1 MKIDLLITELFTGG
15 AERCCTELAG
25 HLQALGHSVRVI
37 SIAPAPTTR
46 VDSLLYEHLKAL
58 KIQTVFLNASKSY
71 QLPWAHS
78 RLVQWIRSDPPDL
91 VQSFLWHA
99 NLLGAWCYSKHQIP
113 QVAGV
118 RVVEPRRWR
127 SRLAWF
133 WRCYPKK
140 VVCVSHEVAR
150 WASRYEGFDS
160 DQLAVIPNGIDLD
173 VIPASAKREKILL
186 FVGRLEPQKGIDVLL
201 ERTPAILQA
210 LPEHRLVLI
219 GDGSW
224 AKAWSQWAQHSP
236 LAHRVER
243 LGRRADVLDWMA
255 RSELLLLPTR
265 YEGMPNVVLEA
276 MAVGLP
282 IATRHV
288 EGIEDLLGSSLNEQ
302 SAPRDDWDAW
312 EKLLIGLAQNPLTLE
327 RLGIFNR
334 KRVEENFDLHA
345 QMKKY
350 ELLYQEILSK
360 LPTRRG
366 PAL

>member
-1 MKIDLLITELFTGG
+1 MKIDLLITEIFTGG
-15 AERCCTELAG
+15 AERCCAELARYL
-25 HLQALGHSVRVI
+25 HEHGHSVRVI
-37 SIAPAPTTR
+37 SIAPAPVSN
-46 VDSLLYEHLKAL
+46 VDSLLYEQLNDQ
-58 KIQTVFLNASKSY
+58 KIPTVFLNASKSY
-71 QLPWAHS
+71 QLPRARS
-78 RLVQWIRSDPPDL
+78 RLVQQIRNDPPDL
-91 VQSFLWHA
+91 AQSFLWHA

-140 VVCVSHEVAR
+140 VVCVSQQVAQ
-150 WASRYEGFDS
+150 WALQYEGFDS
-160 DQLAVIPNGIDLD
+160 DQLTVIPNGIDLD
-173 VIPASAKREKILL
+173 FIPAPAKREKILL
-186 FVGRLEPQKGIDVLL
+186 FVGRLELQKGIDVLL
-201 ERTPAILQA
+201 EKIPAILQA

-282 IATRHV
+282 IATMRV
-288 EGIEDLLGSSLNEQ
+288 EGIEDLLGSSLTEQ

-312 EKLLIGLAQNPLTLE
+312 ENLLIGLARNPLTLE

-334 KRVEENFDLHA
+334 KRVEENFDLKA
-345 QMKKY
+345 QMRKY

-360 LPTRRG
+360 LPKRRG
-366 PAL
+366 PVL

>member
-1 MKIDLLITELFTGG
+1 
-15 AERCCTELAG
+15 
-25 HLQALGHSVRVI
+25 
-37 SIAPAPTTR
+37 
-46 VDSLLYEHLKAL
+46 
-58 KIQTVFLNASKSY
+58 
-71 QLPWAHS
+71 
-78 RLVQWIRSDPPDL
+78 
-91 VQSFLWHA
+91 
-99 NLLGAWCYSKHQIP
+99 
-113 QVAGV
+113 
-118 RVVEPRRWR
+118 
-127 SRLAWF
+127 LAWF

-282 IATRHV
+282 IATMHV

-312 EKLLIGLAQNPLTLE
+312 EKLLIGLAQNPLNLE

-360 LPTRRG
+360 LTTRRG
-366 PAL
+366 AAL